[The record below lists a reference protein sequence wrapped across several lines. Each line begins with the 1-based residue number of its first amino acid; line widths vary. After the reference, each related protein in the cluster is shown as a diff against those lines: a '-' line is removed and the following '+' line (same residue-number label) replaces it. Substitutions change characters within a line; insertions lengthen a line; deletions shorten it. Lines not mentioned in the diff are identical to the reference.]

1 MPGKPVP
8 RDIRTQQIPDIP
20 LHLIP
25 KTIADQIRGKHASF
39 YRITARKMFRNRYTL
54 TIETRKRTYRRFAQH
69 KSLPPDPVDEDG
81 FFMDMNTGR

>member
-1 MPGKPVP
+1 MQSDSVP

-25 KTIADQIRGKHASF
+25 KTIADVIRGKHTSL

-54 TIETRKRTYRRFAQH
+54 TIETRKRAYRRFAHQNR
-69 KSLPPDPVDEDG
+69 PD
-81 FFMDMNTGR
+81 TGPGSR

>member
-25 KTIADQIRGKHASF
+25 KTIADVIKGRCTSL
-39 YRITARKMFRNRYTL
+39 YRITVKKMFRNRYTL
-54 TIETRKRTYRRFAQH
+54 TIETRKRAYRRFAQH
-69 KSLPPDPVDEDG
+69 KGLTPDPVCHERIHLEKE
-81 FFMDMNTGR
+81 NR

>member
-1 MPGKPVP
+1 MQSDSVP

-25 KTIADQIRGKHASF
+25 KTIADVIKGRSRSL

-54 TIETRKRTYRRFAQH
+54 TIETRKRAYRRFAHQNR
-69 KSLPPDPVDEDG
+69 PD
-81 FFMDMNTGR
+81 TGPGSR